1 MLESRGVQRREQKKL
16 EGLLGKLQIQGA
28 YRFDRTIDQ
37 SHACSRVIGMN
48 WSFQGAK
55 VLPIP
60 EGAEDYVRAVHA
72 TVANTFPGFT
82 YTTINTNK
90 NFPGYLHV
98 DSKNVGPSVMITV
111 GKAVQG
117 GELWYEGQKV
127 PTLGRALLFDGNLP
141 HMTLP
146 YKGEGARYSIVCY
159 TYKGWVSKLL
169 RELRNM
175 GFPARQLPKWEHE
188 RKKYR
193 HTAKQRIEGAR
204 TEIRRQMAHGEIPL
218 LQQRL
223 LVKPVSA
230 LTVRRHQ
237 GRAPY
242 PDGTFRKKT
251 QATPMKSTSGTR
263 IFEP

>member
-1 MLESRGVQRREQKKL
+1 MLESRGLHKQEQQKL
-16 EGLLGKLQIQGA
+16 LGLLDTLQIQGA
-28 YRFDRTIDQ
+28 YRFDRTIDR
-37 SHACSRVIGMN
+37 SRTCSRVIGMN
-48 WSFQGAK
+48 WSFRGAT

-60 EGAEDYVRAVHA
+60 NGAEDYVRVVHA
-72 TVANTFPGFT
+72 IVAKTFPGFT

-111 GKAVQG
+111 GRVVQG
-117 GELWYEGQKV
+117 GELWYEGQRV
-127 PTLGRALLFDGNLP
+127 PTLGQALLFDGNLP

-159 TYKGWVSKLL
+159 TYKGWVVNLL
-169 RELRNM
+169 RELRTM
-175 GFPARQLPKWEHE
+175 GFPAWQLPEWDHE
-188 RKKYR
+188 RRKYR
-193 HTAKQRIEGAR
+193 HTAKQRIEDAR
-204 TEIRRQMAHGEIPL
+204 TKIEQQIAQGEIPL
-218 LQQRL
+218 SQQRL

-242 PDGTFRKKT
+242 PDGTFRKKIY
-251 QATPMKSTSGTR
+251 PGR
-263 IFEP
+263 